1 MFNMD
6 FGVII
11 AAPMTTK
18 ANSSRASSN
27 LESDQS
33 YKCYLKVLFT
43 TQGKFLVNCDTK
55 VINYNRTRA
64 FVR

>member
-33 YKCYLKVLFT
+33 YKCYLKV
-43 TQGKFLVNCDTK
+43 
-55 VINYNRTRA
+55 
-64 FVR
+64 